1 MHVQQKRN
9 VVHTLEQ
16 CRLNGSPPPAQEP
29 LPPAPRVLD
38 MMHDCSSGEAGD
50 YDQEGNKHDALSLPF
65 AGQSSVR
72 RSHAEQDRSRF
83 GSIELFGPLGKVE
96 REAAPEP

>member
-16 CRLNGSPPPAQEP
+16 CRLNGSPPPALEP

-38 MMHDCSSGEAGD
+38 MMHDRSSGEAGD
-50 YDQEGNKHDALSLPF
+50 YDQ
-65 AGQSSVR
+65 
-72 RSHAEQDRSRF
+72 
-83 GSIELFGPLGKVE
+83 
-96 REAAPEP
+96 